1 MRKVTCHECKKRY
14 DYDED
19 GFCPACGAF
28 NVPASFARI
37 DADGNV
43 VWQEGND
50 QADWRST
57 VNSPISPDRID
68 AEGNLVQN
76 DQAAWRSTVQLEQPE
91 DEVDQ
96 LWGKLQQSFKESD
109 FRKWHG
115 RNLRM
120 QTSGRNSR
128 KIGVKQLIL
137 LVLGF
142 IILLN
147 VLSLAF

>member
-28 NVPASFARI
+28 NSPSSSSCI
-37 DADGNV
+37 DG
-43 VWQEGND
+43 EERND
-50 QADWRST
+50 QADWK
-57 VNSPISPDRID
+57 
-68 AEGNLVQN
+68 
-76 DQAAWRSTVQLEQPE
+76 STVQLEQPE

-96 LWGKLQQSFKESD
+96 LWGKLQQSFQASN

-115 RNLRM
+115 RSLM
-120 QTSGRNSR
+120 AQISGRQIR
-128 KIGVKQLIL
+128 QLGVKQLIL